1 MSWQLYQILGAVV
14 WLGFAFAFGACVGSL
29 LNVLVYRL
37 PLGLDIVS
45 PPSRCPMCGTRL
57 TWRENVPV
65 VGWLSLGG
73 RCRFCKSPISAEY
86 PLVEALVGLM
96 FVALFAWWYLAPEG
110 PSWLGID
117 WSWGARPWTEAGF
130 GATWPMYVMMVTL
143 LSCLLAATLIDART
157 FMIPALVVNVPTVV
171 GLVAHTGH
179 AWWVERSRPGFRWF
193 AEGWTWT
200 IPTPGPSGW
209 IAVGVAVGGVAGLIV
224 SWALA
229 RAGLLKRSFAD
240 YEAWEAEALR
250 EAERAR
256 AEDGASFQGGGEAER
271 ESAAELW
278 VQYPHARR
286 EMLRELL
293 YVGPAVALGLLGV
306 GLGRWLGGSWAMDPA
321 TGEMVSSNVLP
332 LWGQALTGSVLGY
345 LIGGGVVWLM
355 RIAGSLAFGK
365 EALGLGDVHLMAA
378 VGACLGWIDPV
389 VAFFVAAFVG
399 VAVELVRGLLFREVK
414 RTMPYGPYL
423 AVATVLVIVFKP
435 WVEAGL
441 GGLLRFGGPLPL
453 P

>member
-37 PLGLDIVS
+37 PRGLDVVS
-45 PPSRCPMCGTRL
+45 PPSRCPLCNTRL

-65 VGWLSLGG
+65 FGWLSLGG
-73 RCRFCKSPISAEY
+73 KCRFCRSPISAEY
-86 PLVEALVGLM
+86 PLIEALVGLM
-96 FVALFAWWYLAPEG
+96 FVALFAWWYLVPSG
-110 PSWLGID
+110 PSWLGVD
-117 WSWGARPWTEAGF
+117 WGWGARPWTEAGF
-130 GATWPMYVMMVTL
+130 GRTWPMYVMMVTL

-157 FMIPALVVNVPTVV
+157 FMIPALVVNVPTAVGVV
-171 GLVAHTGH
+171 GHTAYAAWIGH
-179 AWWVERSRPGFRWF
+179 AHGGFRWF

-200 IPTPGPSGW
+200 IPTPGVSGW
-209 IAVGVAVGGVAGLIV
+209 VPAGVAAGGVAGLVV

-229 RAGLLKRSFAD
+229 RLGLLKRSFAD
-240 YEAWEAEALR
+240 YDEWEAKALQEARDASGDGSKDDAEALSADDS
-250 EAERAR
+250 AEM
-256 AEDGASFQGGGEAER
+256 
-271 ESAAELW
+271 W

-286 EMLRELL
+286 EMVRELL
-293 YVGPAVALGLLGV
+293 YVGPAVVLGMLGV
-306 GLGRWLGGSWAMDPA
+306 MLGRWLGAPWSMDPL
-321 TGEMVSSNVLP
+321 TGDLISAQALP
-332 LWGQALTGSVLGY
+332 LWAQALTGSVLGY

-399 VAVELVRGLLFREVK
+399 VAVEVVRGLLFREVK

-423 AVATVLVIVFKP
+423 AIATVLVIVFKP
-435 WVEAGL
+435 WVEWGL
-441 GGLLRFGGPLPL
+441 GGLLRFGGALPL